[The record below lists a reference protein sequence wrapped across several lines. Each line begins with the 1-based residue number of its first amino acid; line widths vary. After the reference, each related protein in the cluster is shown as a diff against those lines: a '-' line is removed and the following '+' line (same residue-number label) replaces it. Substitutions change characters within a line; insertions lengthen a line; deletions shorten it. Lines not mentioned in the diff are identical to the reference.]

1 MGHSTR
7 EIKCLTCEF
16 LCNGFKLLRTEIK
29 VVVGVQ
35 GGEEKKPL
43 GTQSSDTLLLMEGQ
57 ER

>member
-7 EIKCLTCEF
+7 KCTCEF

-43 GTQSSDTLLLMEGQ
+43 GTQSPDTLLLMEGQ
-57 ER
+57 EH